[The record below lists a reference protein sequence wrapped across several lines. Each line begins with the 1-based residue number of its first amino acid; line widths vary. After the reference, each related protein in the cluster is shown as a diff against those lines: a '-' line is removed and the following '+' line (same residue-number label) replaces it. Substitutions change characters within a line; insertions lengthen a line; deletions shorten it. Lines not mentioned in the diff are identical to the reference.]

1 MNNTISNLQDSH
13 NSKVLQLDQQ
23 HEVPKFQNNLV
34 YYAIHK
40 KIVKIFFIDMQ
51 NVKYTLSDTYFCP
64 NCIKIEN

>member
-34 YYAIHK
+34 YYAIHE

-51 NVKYTLSDTYFCP
+51 NVKYILSDTYFCP